1 MSLLRM
7 LGFFLAEGLLA
18 VWRHKALH
26 GFALFVVSLSL
37 YILGF
42 SRYLTGNIETLLG
55 GWEEN
60 LEVRVFLEDGLA
72 PDRVREL
79 SALLAK
85 DPAVDSVQ
93 VVTPEEALKILAK
106 LAPAFAPAAK
116 SATESPLPLSLSLR
130 LRSPL
135 DLDRVRSLVRDAG
148 KMKGVSQVL
157 FDWDWVE
164 KLRTYSNFV
173 SLIGWVLFAALGV
186 AAVFT
191 VAAITRILAL
201 SRREEI
207 AILHF
212 VGATAPTI
220 RGPFVAGGLF
230 LGFLSGLMGLLF
242 LTATHLLLRRAA
254 GGDALL
260 IEWISHG
267 FLPLRDQAL
276 LVLSGALLGAV
287 GGAASIGSLEY
298 WST

>member
-7 LGFFLAEGLLA
+7 LGYFLGEGLLA

-26 GFALFVVSLSL
+26 GFALFVVALSL
-37 YILGF
+37 FILGF
-42 SRYLTGNIETLLG
+42 SRYLTGNVETLLR

-72 PDRVREL
+72 PERVREL
-79 SALLAK
+79 SSLLGK
-85 DPAVDSVQ
+85 DPAVASVHA
-93 VVTPEEALKILAK
+93 VSPEEALKVLAQ
-106 LAPAFAPAAK
+106 LAPAFAPAAQ
-116 SATESPLPLSLSLR
+116 SMTESPLPLSLSLR
-130 LRSPL
+130 LKTPL
-135 DLDRVRSLVRDAG
+135 ELDRVRSLVREAG
-148 KMKGVSQVL
+148 KQRGVSQVL

-186 AAVFT
+186 AALFT

-230 LGFLSGLMGLLF
+230 LGLLSGATALLL
-242 LTATHLLLRRAA
+242 LTATHLLLRRA
-254 GGDALL
+254 GGSDALL
-260 IEWISHG
+260 LDWISHA
-267 FLPLRDQAL
+267 FLPARDQIL
-276 LVLSGALLGAV
+276 LVLSGGLLGAV
-287 GGAASIGSLEY
+287 GGAVSIGSSEY
-298 WST
+298 WGG